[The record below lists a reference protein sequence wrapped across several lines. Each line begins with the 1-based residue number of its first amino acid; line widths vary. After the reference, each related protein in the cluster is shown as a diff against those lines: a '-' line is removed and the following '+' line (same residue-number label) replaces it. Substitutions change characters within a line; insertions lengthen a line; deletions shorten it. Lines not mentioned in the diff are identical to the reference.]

1 MNVDFFKDKTILIT
15 GNTGFKGSWLSEIM
29 YLAGA
34 NVIGYALEPKD
45 ESLYN
50 ILELEKKITPV
61 YGDIRDF
68 DKVLEIFNKYKPELV
83 IHMAAQPIV
92 LESYE
97 KPRYTFETNIMG
109 IINVL
114 ESIRLTDSVKSFV
127 NVTTDKVYFD
137 DQTKANIGFK
147 EDDKLCGYDPY
158 SNSKSCSELVT
169 YSYNESFFR
178 NLDYPRVSTCR
189 AGNVIGGGDFS
200 SNRIVPD
207 CVRAAGANEAIK
219 IRNPYSIRPYQHVLD
234 CLTGY
239 MTVLSKQ
246 YNDKSFVG
254 NYNFGPNKEDAYETE
269 KLVKLFCEKWGDLEY
284 INLNENSKKESNYLK
299 LDTTLAH
306 ERLGWYRKI
315 DVEKAIEMIVDWT
328 KCYFNKEDII
338 ALTDEQI
345 MNYYNMDRNV
355 VVYEKNKRRG

>member
-127 NVTTDKVYFD
+127 NVTTDKVF
-137 DQTKANIGFK
+137 A
-147 EDDKLCGYDPY
+147 
-158 SNSKSCSELVT
+158 SVT
-169 YSYNESFFR
+169 
-178 NLDYPRVSTCR
+178 
-189 AGNVIGGGDFS
+189 
-200 SNRIVPD
+200 
-207 CVRAAGANEAIK
+207 
-219 IRNPYSIRPYQHVLD
+219 
-234 CLTGY
+234 
-239 MTVLSKQ
+239 
-246 YNDKSFVG
+246 
-254 NYNFGPNKEDAYETE
+254 
-269 KLVKLFCEKWGDLEY
+269 
-284 INLNENSKKESNYLK
+284 
-299 LDTTLAH
+299 
-306 ERLGWYRKI
+306 
-315 DVEKAIEMIVDWT
+315 
-328 KCYFNKEDII
+328 
-338 ALTDEQI
+338 
-345 MNYYNMDRNV
+345 
-355 VVYEKNKRRG
+355 